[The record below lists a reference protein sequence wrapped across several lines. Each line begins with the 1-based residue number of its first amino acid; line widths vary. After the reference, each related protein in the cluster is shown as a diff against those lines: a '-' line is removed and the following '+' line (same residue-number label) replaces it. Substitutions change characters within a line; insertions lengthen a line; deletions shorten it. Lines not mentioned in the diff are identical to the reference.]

1 MRVSSRVVILLAI
14 LASLL
19 SYTKFNFCAQTGWQS
34 PGQYIHACYSDI
46 PALYGERALDKGVWA
61 YSSGKDS
68 VEYPVVQGTI
78 MWLTAKIIPH
88 GVNNYFYGSALLLA
102 LLFIFISVITF
113 KIKPEFGY
121 LLPLAPAAIAAMYI
135 NWDLWAIATMLLA
148 IYWFDRKAELASALA
163 LGVSISTK
171 FLPIFLLIPITI
183 IYFRQARISKLF
195 KFLAITVATFAAI
208 NLPVAL
214 TTPTGWWRFYD
225 LNLNRGSDWGS
236 IWYALSNLGVD
247 LTHQNYLS
255 VLCLLIG
262 VTAVVIFLLQIRNV
276 PTLAHTAIFVM
287 VIVMAVSKVYSPQ
300 YVLWL
305 TPLAI
310 IALIDK
316 RELTIFWFWQGAEI
330 LYHLAIWQHLA
341 TVTGAKF
348 GLSVTIYSVIS
359 VVRIAISIALLVHLA
374 ARHQNSARN
383 SERISLINSRELPL
397 TSS

>member
-113 KIKPEFGY
+113 KIRPEFGY

-135 NWDLWAIATMLLA
+135 NWDLWTIATMLLA

-276 PTLAHTAIFVM
+276 LTLAHTAIFVM

-359 VVRIAISIALLVHLA
+359 VVRIAISIALLVRLA
-374 ARHQNSARN
+374 ARHQS
-383 SERISLINSRELPL
+383 SRVFPSQFLLSTAESYP
-397 TSS
+397 